1 MSTEP
6 EQNTPP
12 SSELGL
18 DLDLHFLPSWAQK
31 PAEENP
37 YEKYTGQEEVRG
49 RDRRGRPGRDRGR
62 DRGDRPPRP
71 PGFRP
76 DGGGRRPSG
85 PRGEGDRRGPGGPPG
100 ARGPRGPQQRGGRPG
115 GFRGDRPEQRPAL
128 KLPELEVTFIPEDK
142 GVESL
147 ARQIKLTGRAYPL
160 FEIAYLVLKKPERYH
175 IQLTAKKNAEGQP
188 EQLIYVC
195 GLDDTIWLSEEE
207 AMAHVLDKHFA
218 TFYAT
223 EKIPTDPP
231 KGTYTFVAQ
240 CGMSGTILGPPNY
253 HDYQNKLRKLHQE
266 RFARMPFDAFKSR
279 IRIVKD
285 EAVVKKWLEEQSF
298 RTEFT
303 CLNIPET
310 MKLNSREEVETHFRQ
325 THLPN
330 VIKPVDNYTIPASA
344 VHDFENRAIH
354 ALVRRNFDE
363 QMRFPLKVVNIL
375 SQQFARQG
383 LQFFKVNK
391 TITHVAVARPK
402 FLDMEATPVSD
413 GVKRIVDFI
422 NSRPKATRKQLLENL
437 APGQPTHTPPAVVP
451 ETPAPAPAEQPAG
464 EAASDAPAEAPSPA
478 PQSSGASATASPEVS
493 AIVSDLHWL
502 IHQGHVIEFANGI
515 LETAKKP
522 IIKPPKPPKQ
532 KPAEGQ
538 PQSGQEKPTGEAEA
552 ETPAESE
559 EETHHESGSP
569 ETSENQQ
576 SSEEQAEQP
585 PVTGQVQDESGAS
598 AGAQVVDENQSAPTG
613 PEPSTEPQ
621 PEEKPAS

>member
-1 MSTEP
+1 MSNES

-12 SSELGL
+12 SAELGL

-37 YEKYTGQEEVRG
+37 YEKYTGQEDVRG
-49 RDRRGRPGRDRGR
+49 RDRRGRPGRDQGRG
-62 DRGDRPPRP
+62 DRRDRPPRP

-76 DGGGRRPSG
+76 DGGRRPSG
-85 PRGEGDRRGPGGPPG
+85 PRTEGDRRGPGGFG
-100 ARGPRGPQQRGGRPG
+100 GGGGRGPRGPQRGGRPG
-115 GFRGDRPEQRPAL
+115 GPPRGDRQDRPAL

-175 IQLTAKKNAEGQP
+175 IELTSKKNPEGQP
-188 EQLIYVC
+188 IQPIYVC
-195 GLDDTIWLSEEE
+195 GLDDTIWLSEDE

-218 TFYAT
+218 TFYAS

-253 HDYQNKLRKLHQE
+253 HDYQNKLGKLHQE

-298 RTEFT
+298 RTEYT

-310 MKLNSREEVETHFRQ
+310 MKLNSREEVENHFRQ

-330 VIKPVDNYTIPASA
+330 VVKPVDTYTIPAA
-344 VHDFENRAIH
+344 TVQDFPNRAIH
-354 ALVRRNFDE
+354 ALVRRNYDE

-413 GVKRIVDFI
+413 SVKGIVDFI
-422 NSRPKATRKQLLENL
+422 NSHPKATRKQLLENL
-437 APGQPTHTPPAVVP
+437 APGQPTHTSPAAAR
-451 ETPAPAPAEQPAG
+451 ETPAPAAAEPPAG
-464 EAASDAPAEAPSPA
+464 EATTQPAAEAPPA
-478 PQSSGASATASPEVS
+478 PAPESSGASAAASPQIS

-532 KPAEGQ
+532 KPAEAKTAG
-538 PQSGQEKPTGEAEA
+538 A
-552 ETPAESE
+552 TPAEGE
-559 EETHHESGSP
+559 AQGEGEQPAP
-569 ETSENQQ
+569 ETSGEAQEP
-576 SSEEQAEQP
+576 SSETEAAAETESHSEEQP
-585 PVTGQVQDESGAS
+585 SVTGEIRDESGTS
-598 AGAQVVDENQSAPTG
+598 AGAQVVDEAQPAQEANPQ
-613 PEPSTEPQ
+613 EQQ